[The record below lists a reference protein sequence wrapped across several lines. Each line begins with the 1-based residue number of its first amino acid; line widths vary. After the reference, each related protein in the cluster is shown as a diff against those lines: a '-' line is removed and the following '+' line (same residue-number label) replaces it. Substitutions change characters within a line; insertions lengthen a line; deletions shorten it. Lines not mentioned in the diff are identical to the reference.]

1 MKRILAA
8 FGLLLLASAAQSAQ
22 FKGLTV
28 AVLNSTRAVAVA
40 GGGGGGG
47 GSDFTADDF
56 TGTDGTALESHTPS
70 GTGAAGTWNAGTAN
84 GIVLNTNR
92 AVCNNGGSGFRYWND
107 SNPPSADY
115 YVQADITVGASG
127 NVSIGPAVR
136 VSNSADTCYFVRWNN
151 GSWELYGVSGGTVLN
166 GGSPLGTYTGDD
178 PSSATRTVKLSATGT
193 TIAVTIGG
201 VSRISVTD
209 ANIGSAGFAGLYS
222 YYADAS
228 ATRYLDNWS
237 AR

>member
-8 FGLLLLASAAQSAQ
+8 FGLLFIASTAYSAQ
-22 FKGLTV
+22 FRGITL
-28 AVLNSTRAVAVA
+28 AILNSSNPVVAS
-40 GGGGGGG
+40 GGGGG
-47 GSDFTADDF
+47 GSNFTADDF
-56 TGTDGTALESHTPS
+56 TGTDATALESHTPT

-92 AVCNNGGSGFRYWND
+92 AIGNNSGSGFRYWN
-107 SNPPSADY
+107 SATPPSADY
-115 YVQADITVGASG
+115 FVQADITVGASG
-127 NVSIGPAVR
+127 NTSIGPAIR
-136 VSNSADTCYFVRWNN
+136 VSNSAATAYFVRWNA
-151 GSWELYGVSGGTVLN
+151 GTWELYGILNGTMLN
-166 GGSPLGTYTGDD
+166 GGTALGTFTGDD
-178 PSSATRTVKLSATGT
+178 PSTLTRTVKLSATGT

-222 YYADAS
+222 YFADAS

-237 AR
+237 AQ